1 VDLRAREADRMMLAL
16 RSPEGRIYLVVDDLG
31 VDLALDEWDRS
42 DSQLLSRDGVY
53 DEWRAVSRAQ
63 LPELRRQARRSRRSR
78 QQLMTGNLG

>member
-1 VDLRAREADRMMLAL
+1 MMLAL